1 MEWYQYLLTITI
13 FVALGGLIVLGG
25 FVYLFVYLISLNK
38 KAKINEEAK
47 GYYVKIIEALGGVSN
62 IKDVSVNS
70 SRLSVVLD
78 SYDNVNQ
85 EKLEGLANDGV
96 GMVKSS
102 KKITLVI
109 GEMASKYA
117 ESIKKELN

>member
-1 MEWYQYLLTITI
+1 MEWYHYLLI
-13 FVALGGLIVLGG
+13 ALGGLFVLGG
-25 FVYLFVYLISLNK
+25 FVYLFYYLISISN
-38 KAKINEEAK
+38 KAKINEQAK

-70 SRLSVVLD
+70 SRLSVVLE

-85 EKLEGLANDGV
+85 EKLEELAKDGV

-109 GEMASKYA
+109 GEMAASYA